1 MNIFPFI
8 FLLLLHKS
16 VYAKD
21 ANTINFIKLFIQN
34 DQKPTHL
41 IYGGLCWKKN
51 VINKLV
57 VELSTIGV
65 RTSASFK
72 PKSKYQDHAILYLTD
87 LDCAQSKAIISY
99 ALSKELF
106 QFTYRWLVLV
116 TSPQLQQS
124 KISLLMNGSVLVD
137 SDLVLAERVGNHFKM
152 VEMHRPG
159 LNGSMITTPRGFYN
173 GSFVDVRPHR
183 ELYRRRRNMMGH
195 PITMS
200 NVIQDSN
207 STREHLPKEDR
218 LELQY
223 DSITKACWSAAKI
236 GFEMINATAKYIFS
250 YRYGYKVDGQWSGM
264 IADLYSNKA
273 DVGTNC
279 VIFRDRFDVVTY
291 TDLVAPMRMLFIFR
305 QPPLAYV
312 ANVFYLPFSTRVWVT
327 IAVCTAIATVTLYLA
342 SKVELVLTKVRQLDG
357 GICDAL
363 LLTMSAVTQQ
373 GCYIEPR
380 RAPGRM
386 MVFVLFTALMALYA
400 AYSANIVVLL
410 QAPSDSIR
418 SLPQLANAKITLAA
432 NDVDYNHFV
441 FVSSPILCF
450 KEPLHT
456 SIRDRVFPENGKARL
471 YSLADGVERIRKG
484 LFALHSVAEPV
495 YRQIEATFL
504 ESEKCD
510 IATVDY
516 LVTFDSFTPVR
527 KGSPYLE
534 LIRVVH
540 KQIRESGIQ
549 SAIRKRFLVSKPH
562 CTTKM
567 SSFSSVGLMDMRPV
581 LILMLYGVAVSVTI
595 VIGEIA
601 VYKLM
606 NRYKRSSKV
615 QLIKVMK

>member
-1 MNIFPFI
+1 MKVILTI
-8 FLLLLHKS
+8 LLLFIHSS
-16 VYAKD
+16 VRAKD
-21 ANTINFIKLFIQN
+21 ATTLNFIKLFIKN
-34 DQKPTHL
+34 DGKPTHL

-51 VINKLV
+51 VINSLV
-57 VELSTIGV
+57 IEMSKIGV

-72 PKSKYQDHAILYLTD
+72 PLSKYQDHAIMYLTD
-87 LDCAQSKAIISY
+87 LDCEQSNDVISY
-99 ALSKELF
+99 ASEKELL
-106 QFTYRWLVLV
+106 QFTYRWLILV
-116 TSPQLQQS
+116 SSPEL
-124 KISLLMNGSVLVD
+124 KEEKLPLLEDGPVLVD
-137 SDLVLAERVGNHFKM
+137 SDLVLAERVGDQFQM

-159 LNGSMITTPRGFYN
+159 INGTMIITPRGFYN
-173 GSFVDVRPHR
+173 GSLVDTRPNR
-183 ELYRRRRNMMGH
+183 ELYKRRRNMMGH
-195 PITMS
+195 PIVMS

-207 STREHLPKEDR
+207 TTRYHLPREDR
-218 LELQY
+218 LQLQY
-223 DSITKACWSAAKI
+223 DSITKACWAAANI
-236 GFEMINATAKYIFS
+236 GFDMLNATGRYIFS
-250 YRYGYKVDGQWSGM
+250 YRYGYKVNGQWSGM
-264 IADLYSNKA
+264 IADLYNNKA

-291 TDLVAPMRMLFIFR
+291 TDLVAPMRMLFIYR

-327 IAVCTAIATVTLYLA
+327 IAVCTAIATVTLFLA
-342 SKVELVLTKVRQLDG
+342 SRWELALTKTTTQQQLDG

-386 MVFVLFTALMALYA
+386 MLFVLFTALMALYA

-418 SLPQLANAKITLAA
+418 SLPQLAGAKITLAA

-441 FVSSPILCF
+441 FNQSR
-450 KEPLHT
+450 EPLHT
-456 SIRDRVFPENGKARL
+456 AVRDRVFPENGKPRL

-510 IATVDY
+510 ISTVDY

-549 SAIRKRFLVSKPH
+549 SAIRKRYLVSKPH

-581 LILMLYGVAVSVTI
+581 LILMLYGVAVSVAI
-595 VIGEIA
+595 VIGEI
-601 VYKLM
+601 VLHKL
-606 NRYKRSSKV
+606 
-615 QLIKVMK
+615 